1 MRNTLLP
8 ANIHQSQLNTQT
20 SPLLP
25 RNVSECWHGVRGQE
39 EESHPQAA
47 ALLLRLLAP
56 QGQDSGMGFAVRRE
70 FLDVQVL
77 IQFPKK
83 LGLESPEA

>member
-1 MRNTLLP
+1 MS
-8 ANIHQSQLNTQT
+8 AGM
-20 SPLLP
+20 
-25 RNVSECWHGVRGQE
+25 VSGARRRKATRRQQHC
-39 EESHPQAA
+39 

-70 FLDVQVL
+70 FLDVQVQ

-83 LGLESPEA
+83 LGLGSPEA